1 MINFIYYCRN
11 IITNSSAFVWSETQ
25 VNLLISLL
33 TKVTTKRAQ
42 RLKGESLKEA
52 DVKDLSLRGEYLS
65 FIDSVMYPR
74 EEIAIFWFNYW
85 SPTDNEV
92 AGRFRNDNW
101 TFFAKQFHSI
111 CFADKIDLKIKY
123 FSRQAQDQEN
133 IIIETTLNLL
143 TDKGRIY

>member
-65 FIDSVMYPR
+65 FIDSVMR
-74 EEIAIFWFNYW
+74 KSQSF
-85 SPTDNEV
+85 
-92 AGRFRNDNW
+92 G
-101 TFFAKQFHSI
+101 
-111 CFADKIDLKIKY
+111 L
-123 FSRQAQDQEN
+123 
-133 IIIETTLNLL
+133 IIGLLL
-143 TDKGRIY
+143 TMNLQEDFEMTTGHFLQNNFIPFPSMTK